1 MQGVYTVK
9 ETNLDLNLTFRH
21 KWQNNA
27 WSIETEDS
35 SSLKSSESI
44 DYMERNHSLPPGA
57 VEKIR
62 NLIFFAH

>member
-35 SSLKSSESI
+35 SSLKSSEST
-44 DYMERNHSLPPGA
+44 DYMERIHSLPSRA

-62 NLIFFAH
+62 NFMFFAH